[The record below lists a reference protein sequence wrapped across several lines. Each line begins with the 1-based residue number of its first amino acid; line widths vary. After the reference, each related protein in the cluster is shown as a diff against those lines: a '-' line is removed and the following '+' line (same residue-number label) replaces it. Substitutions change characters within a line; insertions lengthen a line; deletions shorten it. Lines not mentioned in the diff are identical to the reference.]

1 MKKLIAFVVC
11 ILVSFSASAVTETN
25 KTINAMGVQIG
36 GGNAIAYVY
45 VSPAPTVNCLFGILH
60 IQDLSTPGGT
70 ALLSMLQKAYSLSK
84 PLSRID
90 YAQDSTTGM
99 CFISLIEVAK

>member
-1 MKKLIAFVVC
+1 MKKLIAFVLC
-11 ILVSFSASAVTETN
+11 LLVSFSASAVTETS

-36 GGNAIAYVY
+36 SGNSIAYVY
-45 VSPAPTVNCLFGILH
+45 VSPAPAVNCLYGILY

-90 YAQDSTTGM
+90 YAQDGVSGT
-99 CFISLIEVAK
+99 CYISLIEVAK

>member
-1 MKKLIAFVVC
+1 MKKLIAFVLC

-25 KTINAMGVQIG
+25 KTISAMGVQIG
-36 GGNAIAYVY
+36 GGNSIAYVY
-45 VSPAPTVNCLFGILH
+45 LSPAPATNCLFGLVY

-70 ALLSMLQKAYSLSK
+70 ALLSMLQRAYSLSK

-90 YAQDSTTGM
+90 YAQDSVSGF
-99 CFISLIEVAK
+99 CYISLIEVAK

>member
-1 MKKLIAFVVC
+1 MKKLIALVLC
-11 ILVSFSASAVTETN
+11 ILASLSASAATETN

-36 GGNAIAYVY
+36 SANSIAYVY
-45 VSPAPTVNCLFGILH
+45 VSPALAVNCLYGILY

-90 YAQDSTTGM
+90 YAQDSSSGM
-99 CFISLIEVAK
+99 CFINLIEVAK